1 MASGRKAVI
10 SKITLPVIL
19 EMTSGYGGEFVDLDR
34 EGRRAVTEEGVP
46 VAQALG
52 RFEVGGLDNG
62 VAGEVT
68 GVRR

>member
-34 EGRRAVTEEGVP
+34 EGRRAVTEEGMA
-46 VAQALG
+46 VAQGLSL
-52 RFEVGGLDNG
+52 VDIGGLDDR
-62 VAGEVT
+62 VATEIAC
-68 GVRR
+68 VRR